1 MSVINMKKILVCLD
15 GSKYSEKALN
25 QAIKIGKKFSSKIFL
40 IHVIEPHFVVS
51 SMQPSQI
58 GMSRQKVKSNTV
70 IENALTKSQK
80 EGIKIFEKNS
90 KILEKEGI
98 AYDRI
103 FLLGKP
109 SDEILNYAKEKKID
123 HIMIG
128 SNGKGRL
135 ARILL
140 GSTSTSVSQQAKC
153 SVTIVK

>member
-1 MSVINMKKILVCLD
+1 MKKILVCLD

-25 QAIKIGKKFSSKIFL
+25 QAIKIAKKFNSKVFL
-40 IHVIEPHFVVS
+40 IHVIESHFVVS
-51 SMQPSQI
+51 SIQPSQI
-58 GMSRQKVKSNTV
+58 GVSKRGIKSNTV
-70 IENALTKSQK
+70 IENSLTKAQK
-80 EGIKIFEKNS
+80 EGMKIFEKNS

-98 AYDRI
+98 SYDRI
-103 FLLGKP
+103 LLLGKP
-109 SDEILNYAKEKKID
+109 SEEILNYAKEKKID

-128 SNGKGRL
+128 SNGKGKL